1 MQIRLCVIEGP
12 NQGREYSSSEQG
24 CILVGRDAGGSR
36 AHFRLTP
43 RDRYVSRNH
52 FLLEFQPPN
61 CYIRDN
67 GSRNG
72 TLLKSVNDRQFHRVS
87 INRIADGDFIQV
99 GRTVLRVSLGEDPVP
114 LESSFCT
121 ECGADI
127 TETLAARRARDLS
140 YIDYVCAA
148 CREKMRQNAEADAVS
163 GSAFLCGA
171 CGRDVTYIATRD
183 GRAFELGTAVTYLC
197 DSCATALQKDCDA
210 REVRDYLV
218 LEEIGRGA
226 MGIVYKAWHGPTG
239 RLVALK
245 MILPEAA
252 MAEKANRLFQREMS
266 VMRRLRHPSIV
277 RLIDHGMFE
286 GEHFL
291 VSEYVPGGSTEILLK
306 EGLKGPLHVPLA
318 CGIIH
323 QVLEGIGYAHDRGYI
338 HRDIK
343 PKNILLK
350 RTGSESFEAKLSDF
364 GLAKSYTNAGQS
376 GVTRVGESSG
386 TIFFMAPEQITN
398 YRFVKPPADLYSIGV
413 SLYYLLTG
421 RFQFDFPSPME
432 QVRGL
437 LRGKQQK
444 DPLLIVLEDKP
455 IPIRDR
461 VPGLPKHLAGVVD
474 KAIRKAEGKR
484 FQSAQE
490 FLGEIAKAAEQTAS
504 AEH

>member
-1 MQIRLCVIEGP
+1 MQVHLHVIEGP
-12 NQGREYSSSEQG
+12 NQGEEYSSTEQG
-24 CILVGRDAGGSR
+24 CILVGREASGSR
-36 AHFRLTP
+36 AHFLLSP
-43 RDRYVSRNH
+43 RDQYVSRNH

-72 TLLKSVNDRQFHRVS
+72 TLLKAVNDRQFHRVNIS
-87 INRIADGDFIQV
+87 RISDGDLIQV
-99 GRTVLRVSLGEDPVP
+99 GCTLLRVSLGEDKAT
-114 LESSFCT
+114 LERSFCL

-127 TETLAARRARDLS
+127 TEALAARRAKDIS
-140 YIDYVCAA
+140 YIDYICAA
-148 CREKMRQNAEADAVS
+148 CRGRMRESAEAAAIRE
-163 GSAFLCGA
+163 GTFLCGA
-171 CGRDVTYIATRD
+171 CGKDVTSVANRD
-183 GRAFELGTAVTYLC
+183 GRALELGTAVTYLC
-197 DSCATALQKDCDA
+197 DSCAIAAQKDSEA
-210 REVRDYLV
+210 REIRDYLV
-218 LEEIGRGA
+218 LHEIGKGA

-266 VMRRLRHPSIV
+266 VMRTIRHPAIV

-291 VSEYVPGGSTEILLK
+291 VCEYVSDGSTEALLR
-306 EGLKGPLHVPLA
+306 EVLKGPLPVPLA
-318 CGIIH
+318 CGLVS
-323 QVLEGIGYAHDRGYI
+323 QVLEGIGYAHERGYI

-350 RTGSESFEAKLSDF
+350 RTGDASFEAKLSDF

-376 GVTRVGESSG
+376 GITRIGESSG

-398 YRFVKPPADLYSIGV
+398 YRFVKPPADLYSLGV

-421 RFQFDFPSPME
+421 RHQFDFLSPME

-461 VPGLPKHLAGVVD
+461 LPELPKHLADVVD
-474 KAIRKAEGKR
+474 KAIRKTEAKR
-484 FQSAQE
+484 YQTAGE
-490 FLGEIAKAAEQTAS
+490 FLAALTKAAQQIAP
-504 AEH
+504 